1 MHVMEMGGV
10 IRDLNWL
17 LEKKLKLGITSPDSY
32 STGFNIELVTYDL
45 GELLPF
51 LESRKDCALES
62 LGGVNQPTAQT
73 GGSNEEVDGSNGRWH
88 IGGFSEFG

>member
-62 LGGVNQPTAQT
+62 LGGVNQPTAQVKT
-73 GGSNEEVDGSNGRWH
+73 RGVQRGSNGRWH